1 MASTYESILS
11 DLKKRAFKPV
21 YVLSGEEPYY
31 IDALAEYIEKNV
43 LQDQEKEFNQSIL
56 YGADLNAPTLVS
68 YLKRYPMMAEYQVI
82 IVREAQEMKDVD
94 ELEAY
99 MEKPMKTSILVL
111 CYKHKK
117 FDQRKKIAL
126 HVAKNGELLVTK
138 KLYDNQV
145 PDWISQYLK
154 REGYTIDPKAAAM
167 VAEYVG
173 TDLSH
178 IVMELGK
185 LRISLPAGTHVT
197 DKIVEQNIGISKEYN
212 VFELQKALGDKN
224 IFKSN
229 QIAHYLMANPKDN
242 PIVMIIPILYKFF
255 AQLMIYHALEDK
267 SRASAAAA
275 LGVSPYFIQ
284 DYQKAASNYTIK
296 RLARVFDL
304 LHEYDL
310 KSKGIISTNADEP
323 GLLQELIWK
332 ILH

>member
-11 DLKKRAFKPV
+11 DLKKRIFKPV

-43 LQDQEKEFNQSIL
+43 LQEQEKEFNQSIL
-56 YGADLNAPTLVS
+56 YGADMNAPTLIS
-68 YLKRYPMMAEYQVI
+68 YLKRFPMMAEYQVI

-94 ELEAY
+94 DLESY
-99 MEKPMKTSILVL
+99 MEKPMKSSILVL

-117 FDQRKKIAL
+117 FDQRKKIAI
-126 HVAKNGELLVTK
+126 HAAKNGEMLVTK

-145 PDWISQYLK
+145 PDWITQYLK
-154 REGYTIDPKAAAM
+154 RAGYTIDPKASAM
-167 VAEYVG
+167 VADYVG
-173 TDLSH
+173 GELSH

-185 LRISLPAGTHVT
+185 LLISLPAGTHIT
-197 DKIVEQNIGISKEYN
+197 DKLVEQNIGISKEFN

-224 IFKSN
+224 VFKSN

-242 PIVMIIPILYKFF
+242 PVVMIIPVLFKFF
-255 AQLMIYHALEDK
+255 SQLLVYHSLPDK
-267 SRASAAAA
+267 SRGNVASA
-275 LGVSPYFIQ
+275 LGINPYFVP
-284 DYQKAASNYTIK
+284 DYQKAASNFTAR
-296 RLARVFDL
+296 RLVKIIDIFQ
-304 LHEYDL
+304 EYDL
-310 KSKGIISTNADEP
+310 KSKGITFSNADEP